1 MKKLPIGIQDFAKL
15 RNEDYL
21 YIDKT
26 KQIFELLNN
35 SYYFLSR
42 PRRFGKSLLVS
53 TLRELFLGNQELFR
67 GLWIEDKIEWKQ
79 HPVIHLSF
87 AKGDYKVQGL
97 RAYLQEKL
105 QEIAQSYDLDFPFSP
120 TDGLGRSL
128 EYIIKTLHEQ
138 HQAQVVLLID
148 EYDKPIIDFLGKDE
162 IHIAKEN
169 RDIMK
174 EFYSPIK
181 DLDPHLRFFFLT
193 GVSKFSKVSV
203 FSELNNLKDLTL
215 SRMGETLVGYTE
227 AELGLYFEENIE
239 QIAAQQQ
246 QSITQ
251 VRQSIRE
258 WYNGYSFGG
267 ESIYNPFSILNFMQ
281 DGRFNNYWFE
291 TGIPT
296 FLTKLMAEGG
306 YYDVSE
312 IELDLMSLGSFD
324 IERIDPIVVL
334 FQTGFL
340 TIKENTMEDIYRL
353 GYPNREVRN
362 TMVKLLLREYA
373 YVTSSEENNLVVNIK
388 RSFDK
393 HDLEGFFEYLN
404 ALFAKIPYQIFEEKK
419 ESYYHSIIY
428 LLFTLLG
435 YYSDAEVS
443 TSRGRI
449 DAVVR
454 TASHIYI
461 LEFKVNDTAE
471 NALKQIK
478 EKSYADK
485 YGTEGKQ
492 TVLIGV
498 ACNQKM
504 IEEYLVEEL

>member
-26 KQIFELLNN
+26 KHIFDLLDN

-53 TLRELFLGNQELFR
+53 TLRELFLGNKALFK

-79 HPVIHLSF
+79 YPVIHLSF
-87 AKGDYKVQGL
+87 AKGDYKDIGL
-97 RAYLQEKL
+97 KKYLLENIYQTAKK
-105 QEIAQSYDLDFPFSP
+105 Y
-120 TDGLGRSL
+120 GLTLKHDTLGFAL
-128 EYIIKTLHEQ
+128 AELIKTLHKQ

-203 FSELNNLKDLTL
+203 FSELNNLNDITIDENFATLT
-215 SRMGETLVGYTE
+215 GYTHKE
-227 AELGLYFEENIE
+227 LTHYFAPHITHFAEKKKLSE
-239 QIAAQQQ
+239 QE
-246 QSITQ
+246 
-251 VRQSIRE
+251 VLDNLRL
-258 WYNGYSFGG
+258 WYNGYLWAG
-267 ESIYNPFSILNFMQ
+267 EERLYNPFSILNSLQKMSFYN
-281 DGRFNNYWFE
+281 FWFE

-312 IELDLMSLGSFD
+312 IETDLMSLGSFD

-340 TIKENTMEDIYRL
+340 TLKENTMEDIYRL

-373 YVTSSEENNLVVNIK
+373 HITGTEENNLVVNIK
-388 RSFDK
+388 RSFDR
-393 HDLEGFFEYLN
+393 HDLESFFEYLH

-419 ESYYHSIIY
+419 ESYYHSIIF

-454 TASHIYI
+454 TVSHIYI

-478 EKSYADK
+478 EKGYAEK
-485 YGTEGKQ
+485 YSIEGRQ